1 MRTSRRLVLA
11 CEGLAQP
18 GEGGFSVIVVIV
30 VIAVIVVIKKRLVGV
45 IDLAI
50 FLRQNPKTEYF
61 LFLLTPCQLKK

>member
-1 MRTSRRLVLA
+1 VRTSRRLVLA
-11 CEGLAQP
+11 CEGLAP

-30 VIAVIVVIKKRLVGV
+30 VIVVIKKRLVGV

>member
-1 MRTSRRLVLA
+1 VRVDQAR
-11 CEGLAQP
+11 Q
-18 GEGGFSVIVVIV
+18 GGFSVIV

-61 LFLLTPCQLKK
+61 LSLTPCQLKK

>member
-1 MRTSRRLVLA
+1 VRTSRRLVLA

-18 GEGGFSVIVVIV
+18 GEGGFSVIV